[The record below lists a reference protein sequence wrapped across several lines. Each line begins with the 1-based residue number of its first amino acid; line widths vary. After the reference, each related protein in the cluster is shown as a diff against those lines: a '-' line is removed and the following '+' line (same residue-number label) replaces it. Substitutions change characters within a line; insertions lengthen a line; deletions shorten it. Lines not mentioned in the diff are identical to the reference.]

1 MTNSRKKLIS
11 TQMMVRVALLSAV
24 AFVLFRFF
32 EIPIVG
38 FYKLDLSGIPVLLSG
53 FSMGPLAGMLTLL
66 VKDLLGLIGSSS
78 GGIGEIADFAM
89 LACLILP
96 PVIAYQKKRNRNTV
110 LFGLLAGTL
119 LMIIAGMLLNY
130 YWLIPLYT
138 GGSAEAIQG
147 IVEMFDNALPFLN
160 IDTVPIMIL
169 YVTGPFNLLKGL
181 VISILTY
188 VIYPYLSPLLKKGR
202 I

>member
-1 MTNSRKKLIS
+1 MTNTRRKLIS

-38 FYKLDLSGIPVLLSG
+38 FYKLDLSGIPVLLAG

-66 VKDLLGLIGSSS
+66 VKNLLGLIGSSS
-78 GGIGEIADFAM
+78 GGIGEIADFV
-89 LACLILP
+89 LLSCLILP
-96 PVIAYQKKRNRNTV
+96 PSIAYQKHRTRNTV
-110 LFGLLAGTL
+110 LIGMLAGTL
-119 LMIIAGMLLNY
+119 LMIPAGMMLNY
-130 YWLIPLYT
+130 YVLIPLYT
-138 GGSAEAIQG
+138 SWMSAESIIG
-147 IVEMFDNALPFLN
+147 IIDQAVPFLN
-160 IDTVPIMIL
+160 IDTMPKLIF

-181 VISILTY
+181 VISVLTY

>member
-38 FYKLDLSGIPVLLSG
+38 FYKLDLSGIPVLLAG

-66 VKDLLGLIGSSS
+66 VKNLLGLIGSSS
-78 GGIGEIADFAM
+78 GGIGEIADFV
-89 LACLILP
+89 LLSCLILP
-96 PVIAYQKKRNRNTV
+96 PSIAYQKHRTRNTV
-110 LFGLLAGTL
+110 LIGMLAGTL
-119 LMIIAGMLLNY
+119 LMIPAGMMLNY
-130 YWLIPLYT
+130 YVLIPLYT
-138 GGSAEAIQG
+138 SWMSAESIIG
-147 IVEMFDNALPFLN
+147 IIDQAVPFLK
-160 IDTVPIMIL
+160 IDSMPKLIF

-181 VISILTY
+181 VISVLTY

>member
-38 FYKLDLSGIPVLLSG
+38 FYKLDLSGIPVLLAG

-66 VKDLLGLIGSSS
+66 VKNLLGLIGSSS
-78 GGIGEIADFAM
+78 GGIGEIADFV
-89 LACLILP
+89 LLSCLILP
-96 PVIAYQKKRNRNTV
+96 PSIAYQKHRTRNTV
-110 LFGLLAGTL
+110 LIGMLAGTL
-119 LMIIAGMLLNY
+119 LMIPAGMMLNY
-130 YWLIPLYT
+130 YMLIPLYT
-138 GGSAEAIQG
+138 SWMSAESIIG
-147 IVEMFDNALPFLN
+147 IIDQAVPFLN
-160 IDTVPIMIL
+160 IDTMPKLIL

-181 VISILTY
+181 VISVLTY

>member
-89 LACLILP
+89 LSCLILP

-110 LFGLLAGTL
+110 LYGLMAGTL

-147 IVEMFDNALPFLN
+147 IVRMFDNALPFLN
-160 IDTVPIMIL
+160 IDTVPKMIL

>member
-24 AFVLFRFF
+24 AFVLFQFF

-38 FYKLDLSGIPVLLSG
+38 FYKLDLSGIPVLLAG

-66 VKDLLGLIGSSS
+66 VKNLLGLIGSSS
-78 GGIGEIADFAM
+78 GGIGEIADFV
-89 LACLILP
+89 LLSCLILP
-96 PVIAYQKKRNRNTV
+96 PSIAYQKRRTRNTV
-110 LFGLLAGTL
+110 LIGMLAGTL
-119 LMIIAGMLLNY
+119 LMIPAGMLLNY
-130 YWLIPLYT
+130 YVLIPLYT
-138 GGSAEAIQG
+138 SWMSAESIIG
-147 IVEMFDNALPFLN
+147 IIDQAVPFLK
-160 IDTVPIMIL
+160 IDTMPKLIF

-181 VISILTY
+181 VISVLTY

>member
-38 FYKLDLSGIPVLLSG
+38 FYKLDLSGIPVLLAG

-78 GGIGEIADFAM
+78 GGIGEIADFV
-89 LACLILP
+89 LLSCLILP
-96 PVIAYQKKRNRNTV
+96 PSIAYQKRRTRNTV
-110 LFGLLAGTL
+110 LIGMLAGTL
-119 LMIIAGMLLNY
+119 LMIPAGMMLNY
-130 YWLIPLYT
+130 YVLIPLYT
-138 GGSAEAIQG
+138 SWMSAESIIG
-147 IVEMFDNALPFLN
+147 IIDQAVPFLK
-160 IDTVPIMIL
+160 IDSMPKLIF

-181 VISILTY
+181 VISVLTY

>member
-38 FYKLDLSGIPVLLSG
+38 FYKLDLSGIPVLLAG

-78 GGIGEIADFAM
+78 GGIGEIADFV
-89 LACLILP
+89 LLSCLILP
-96 PVIAYQKKRNRNTV
+96 PSIAYQKHRTRNTV
-110 LFGLLAGTL
+110 LIGMLAGTL
-119 LMIIAGMLLNY
+119 LMIPAGMMLNY
-130 YWLIPLYT
+130 YVLIPLYT
-138 GGSAEAIQG
+138 SWMSAESIIG
-147 IVEMFDNALPFLN
+147 IIDQAVPFLN
-160 IDTVPIMIL
+160 IDTMPKLIL

-181 VISILTY
+181 VISVLTY

>member
-38 FYKLDLSGIPVLLSG
+38 FYKLDLSGIPVLLAG

-78 GGIGEIADFAM
+78 GGIGEIADFV
-89 LACLILP
+89 LLSCLILP
-96 PVIAYQKKRNRNTV
+96 PSIAYQKRRTRNTV
-110 LFGLLAGTL
+110 LIGMLAGTL
-119 LMIIAGMLLNY
+119 LMIPAGMMLNY
-130 YWLIPLYT
+130 YVLIPLYT
-138 GGSAEAIQG
+138 SWMSAEIIIG
-147 IVEMFDNALPFLN
+147 IIDQAVPFLK
-160 IDTVPIMIL
+160 IDSMPKLIF

-181 VISILTY
+181 VISVLTY

>member
-1 MTNSRKKLIS
+1 MTNRHKKLIS

-24 AFVLFRFF
+24 SFVLFRFF

-38 FYKLDLSGIPVLLSG
+38 FYKMDLSGIPVLLAG
-53 FSMGPLAGMLTLL
+53 FSMGPLAGILTLL

-78 GGIGEIADFAM
+78 GGIGEIADFIM
-89 LACLILP
+89 LSCLILP
-96 PVIAYQKKRNRNTV
+96 PAIAYQKNRTRNTV
-110 LFGLLAGTL
+110 LIGMLAGTL
-119 LMIIAGMLLNY
+119 LMIPAGMLLNY
-130 YWLIPLYT
+130 YVLIPMYT
-138 GGSAEAIQG
+138 SWMSAESIIG
-147 IVEMFDNALPFLN
+147 IMDQAVPFLH
-160 IDTVPIMIL
+160 IDSMPKLIL

-181 VISILTY
+181 VISVLTY

>member
-38 FYKLDLSGIPVLLSG
+38 FYKLDLSGIPVLLAG

-66 VKDLLGLIGSSS
+66 VKNLLGLIGSSS
-78 GGIGEIADFAM
+78 GGIGEIADFV
-89 LACLILP
+89 LLSCLILP
-96 PVIAYQKKRNRNTV
+96 PSIAYQKRRTRNTV
-110 LFGLLAGTL
+110 LIGMLAGTL
-119 LMIIAGMLLNY
+119 LMIPAGMMLNY
-130 YWLIPLYT
+130 YVLIPLYT
-138 GGSAEAIQG
+138 SWMSAESIIG
-147 IVEMFDNALPFLN
+147 IIDQAVPFLK
-160 IDTVPIMIL
+160 IDSMPKLIF

-181 VISILTY
+181 VISVLTY

>member
-38 FYKLDLSGIPVLLSG
+38 FYKLDLSGIPVLLAG

-66 VKDLLGLIGSSS
+66 VKNLLGLIGSSS
-78 GGIGEIADFAM
+78 GGIGEIADFV
-89 LACLILP
+89 LLSCLILP
-96 PVIAYQKKRNRNTV
+96 PSIAYQKRRTRNTV
-110 LFGLLAGTL
+110 LIGMLAGTL
-119 LMIIAGMLLNY
+119 LMIPAGMLLNY
-130 YWLIPLYT
+130 YVLIPLYT
-138 GGSAEAIQG
+138 SWMSAESIIG
-147 IVEMFDNALPFLN
+147 IIDQAVPFLK
-160 IDTVPIMIL
+160 IDTMPKLIF

-181 VISILTY
+181 VISVLTY